1 MDKRLLS
8 LVKKIP
14 PGKGVIDVGTDHGY
28 IPVYLACTG
37 YSGNIFASD
46 INAAPLETGISNA
59 KEAGVENRIG
69 FIHCNGLEKCPKQDI
84 DTILIAGMGGD
95 TICGILDRDEWVMD
109 QTYLLIL
116 QPMTKAEILRYWL
129 TNNGFEILSEDLCE
143 DGGRVYQIITSR
155 FGAFTAL
162 NDAELFIGK
171 HEQIRNSP
179 LFYGR
184 LLKLIK
190 SAEKSLSGMENAA
203 GKDALAR
210 KKLMKE
216 IYWQYIEM
224 KARYMEENNADH

>member
-1 MDKRLLS
+1 M
-8 LVKKIP
+8 
-14 PGKGVIDVGTDHGY
+14 
-28 IPVYLACTG
+28 
-37 YSGNIFASD
+37 
-46 INAAPLETGISNA
+46 
-59 KEAGVENRIG
+59 
-69 FIHCNGLEKCPKQDI
+69 
-84 DTILIAGMGGD
+84 IAGMGGD

-171 HEQIRNSP
+171 YEQIRNSP

-190 SAEKSLSGMENAA
+190 NAEKSLSGMEKAA